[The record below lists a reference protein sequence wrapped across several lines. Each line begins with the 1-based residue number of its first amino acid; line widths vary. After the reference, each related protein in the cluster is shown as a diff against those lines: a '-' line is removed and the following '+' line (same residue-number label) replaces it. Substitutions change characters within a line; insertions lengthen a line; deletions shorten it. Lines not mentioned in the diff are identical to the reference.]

1 MRQDYLTANQEVLS
15 RFALDEEVRDDQLQR
30 GSSSPSSLAS
40 KQLNMKMP
48 PVVKDDSW
56 MGMLNWGRSRKRS
69 YESVASGL
77 QQLYKEKLLP
87 LEMDSDFHH
96 FHAAQVPLAYFTSRP
111 TILLLGAYSTGKTTF
126 IQHLL
131 GQEYPKGRVGPEPT
145 TDTFTAVCYGEE
157 VTVTPGNALIY
168 DQTLPFAPLGRFGNG
183 FLGRLECAQMPNPVL
198 QGVSFIDTPGVLS
211 GEKQRLK
218 RGYEYQEV
226 MSWFAEQAAMIIVF
240 FDALK
245 SDVSDELKQCIAAL
259 EEWSG
264 KIHVVLN
271 KADMVTSQELLRV
284 NGALMWNLGKVCD
297 TPEVTKVYV
306 GSFWDGPLRNED
318 QRELFEKEQD
328 DLYRHIEQLPL
339 SSSVQRINDLSKRAR
354 LVKAHALL
362 MEHLRNSMPSMWGIE
377 EKQAELVN
385 NMRGVYTEVS
395 RHYGV
400 PVGDFP
406 KVDDMRRKLQNVDF
420 TRIRRL
426 DGGKLRRVD
435 ELLQVGIPDLL
446 AMIPSQALPSP
457 SAPNASIMSQRG
469 SVAGSSSPG
478 RSSGRG
484 FGA

>member
-1 MRQDYLTANQEVLS
+1 M
-15 RFALDEEVRDDQLQR
+15 DEQAEVRDDGYHHQSTSNPHLRQ
-30 GSSSPSSLAS
+30 SAPSAPTLSG
-40 KQLNMKMP
+40 KQLNMRMP
-48 PVVKDDSW
+48 TPVKSNEGW
-56 MGMLNWGRSRKRS
+56 MGILSWGRGRRRS

-77 QQLYKEKLLP
+77 QELYKEKLLP
-87 LEMDSDFHH
+87 LEIESDFHH
-96 FHAAQVPLAYFTSRP
+96 FHQPAVPLAYFASRP

-126 IQHLL
+126 IRHLL
-131 GQEYPKGRVGPEPT
+131 GQEYPKGRIGPEPT
-145 TDTFTAVCYGEE
+145 TDTFVAICYGEE

-245 SDVSDELKQCIAAL
+245 SDVSDELKQCLGAL
-259 EEWSG
+259 EEFSS
-264 KIHVVLN
+264 KVHVVLN
-271 KADMVTSQELLRV
+271 KADQVTTQELLRV

-306 GSFWDGPLRNED
+306 GSFWDGPLRNM
-318 QRELFEKEQD
+318 ELHDLFDREQD

-362 MEHLRNSMPSMWGIE
+362 MEHLRSCMPSMWGLE
-377 EKQAELVN
+377 EKQAELLN
-385 NMRGVYTEVS
+385 NLRGVFGEVS
-395 RHYGV
+395 RHYGI
-400 PVGDFP
+400 PLGDFP
-406 KVDDMRRKLQNVDF
+406 KADEMRRRLQNVDF
-420 TRIRRL
+420 SRIRRL
-426 DGGKLRRVD
+426 DLGKLRMVD
-435 ELLQVGIPDLL
+435 ELLQCGIPDLL
-446 AMIPSQALPSP
+446 SMIPSQALPPP
-457 SAPNASIMSQRG
+457 SAPSPNMSSLSRG
-469 SVAGSSSPG
+469 SFA
-478 RSSGRG
+478 
-484 FGA
+484 